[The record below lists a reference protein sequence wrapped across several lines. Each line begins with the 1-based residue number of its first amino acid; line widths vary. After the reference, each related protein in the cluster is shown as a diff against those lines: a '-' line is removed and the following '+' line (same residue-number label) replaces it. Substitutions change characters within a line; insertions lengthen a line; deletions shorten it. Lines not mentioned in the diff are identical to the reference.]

1 MDLGRVGYKINCCTC
16 GVFEVDC
23 IISVFEVDRIMSS
36 WKVRKC
42 RVSLLVALLL
52 VELVST
58 EVAAALEEAFGPLS
72 F

>member
-1 MDLGRVGYKINCCTC
+1 MLIDLGRIGNSDDCCTR

-23 IISVFEVDRIMSS
+23 IISEFEVDRIMSS

-42 RVSLLVALLL
+42 RVSLLVAL
-52 VELVST
+52 ELVLST
-58 EVAAALEEAFGPLS
+58 EVDAALVEAFGPLA